1 MFLLFSNKVSGSTQ
15 LATVGLDLLPESSA
29 STSQVLDYK
38 LGPPYPVISLYDTAD
53 TLTEETH
60 KMANSWLVAWESKG
74 KWASRPARVKW

>member
-15 LATVGLDLLPESSA
+15 LAKVGLHLLPESSA

-53 TLTEETH
+53 TLTEETQNG
-60 KMANSWLVAWESKG
+60 KRLVGGMG
-74 KWASRPARVKW
+74 KQRQVGIQASQS